1 MSWVVGLAWGV
12 AVLVAVVV
20 IGLCVFD
27 LAGKARR
34 LSGDAARLHALHDTL
49 TDLRASIAD
58 AQRRM
63 PTRPFRQRP

>member
-20 IGLCVFD
+20 LGLCAFD
-27 LAGKARR
+27 VAGKAKR
-34 LSGDAARLHALHDTL
+34 LSRDAARLGALRDTL
-49 TDLRASIAD
+49 TDLQASIAD

-63 PTRPFRQRP
+63 PTRQGP